1 MSLCRGFLRCLCDNR
16 SCQLD
21 NLSEAF
27 RRELFLCEV
36 FRKVA
41 FRGSVCVHALFIHRD
56 TDFLRCN
63 LLYPKGS
70 AYVVECRLIHRM
82 VKCLVML
89 VRAVVKHSRD
99 VSLYVRHREREL
111 ILCPVCVDNLR
122 YVLVLEADCFVLP
135 CRKLLEC
142 GVYRSVV
149 LYIVQPVAS
158 LLPLVIEVKGR
169 NRSAVECVL
178 AAVELLRSVN
188 VAETNEVK
196 VCRLQR
202 VRVNYRLKL
211 AKECRLPAL
220 HIASGNGVV

>member
-1 MSLCRGFLRCLCDNR
+1 MSLCRGFLRRLCDNR

-27 RRELFLCEV
+27 RRELFLCKV
-36 FRKVA
+36 FRQIA
-41 FRGSVCVHALFIHRD
+41 LRGSVCVHTLFIYRD
-56 TDFLRCN
+56 TDFLWCN

-70 AYVVECRLIHRM
+70 AHIVECCLIHRM

-89 VRAVVKHSRD
+89 VRAVVKNSHD

-111 ILCPVCVDNLR
+111 ILRHVCIDNLR

-158 LLPLVIEVKGR
+158 LLSLVVEVEG
-169 NRSAVECVL
+169 
-178 AAVELLRSVN
+178 
-188 VAETNEVK
+188 
-196 VCRLQR
+196 
-202 VRVNYRLKL
+202 
-211 AKECRLPAL
+211 
-220 HIASGNGVV
+220 